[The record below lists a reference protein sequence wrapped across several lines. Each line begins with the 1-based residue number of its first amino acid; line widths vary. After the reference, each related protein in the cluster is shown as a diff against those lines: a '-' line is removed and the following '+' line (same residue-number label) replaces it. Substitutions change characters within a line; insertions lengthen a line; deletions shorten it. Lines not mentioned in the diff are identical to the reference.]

1 MFIREQ
7 CVSRYVTKP
16 ANFSAEEQD
25 QLFRLLRQLDGDSSA
40 TQRDLAAAV
49 GVSLG
54 RLNTL
59 LRSATDAS
67 LVERI
72 TKDSAD
78 KRQRVAYALTLKGAS
93 EKNRLTDIFLARKFA
108 EYDALHAEL
117 TGTASGFSPLKGR
130 TKLMQNNLAPIP
142 ELYVSYD
149 SAQKLKVEAADL
161 TSHDLTPRQIC
172 DLELLMNGGFNP
184 LKGFLSEADYDSV
197 VDNMRLTTGE
207 LWPMPI
213 TLDVS
218 KDFADSI
225 ELGQDIALRDQEGVI
240 LGTMTVTDKWVPN
253 KAKEAEK
260 VFGADD
266 LAHPAVNYLHHTAG
280 EVYLGGPVTG
290 IQQPVHYDFRA
301 RRDTPNELRAYFR
314 KMGWR
319 KIVAFQT
326 RNPLHR
332 AHQELTFRAAREAEA
347 NLLIHPVVGLTKPG
361 DIDHFTRVRCYE
373 AVLDQYPASTTT
385 MSLLNL
391 AMRMAG
397 PREAVWHGLIRKN
410 HGCTHFIVGRDHA
423 GPGKNSAGEDFY
435 GPYDAQDLFREH
447 QEEIGITMV
456 DFKHMVYVQE
466 RAQYE
471 PADEIADKDDVT
483 ILNISGTELRRRLAE
498 GLEIPEWFSFP
509 TVVQELR
516 KSKPPRAKQGFTVF
530 FTGFSGSGKSTIAN
544 ALMVKLMEMGGRP
557 VTLLDGDIVRKNLS
571 SELGF
576 SKEHRDLNIRRI
588 GYVASEIT
596 KNGGIAICAPIA
608 PYASTRRA
616 VREDIEAFGA
626 FVEVHV
632 ATTIEECERRDRK
645 GLYKLAREGKIKEFT
660 GISDP
665 YDVPENPELSVETE
679 NVEVDNCAH
688 QVLLKLES
696 MGLIKA

>member
-1 MFIREQ
+1 M
-7 CVSRYVTKP
+7 
-16 ANFSAEEQD
+16 
-25 QLFRLLRQLDGDSSA
+25 
-40 TQRDLAAAV
+40 
-49 GVSLG
+49 G
-54 RLNTL
+54 RLKVP
-59 LRSATDAS
+59 
-67 LVERI
+67 LVEI
-72 TKDSAD
+72 IATAK
-78 KRQRVAYALTLKGAS
+78 
-93 EKNRLTDIFLARKFA
+93 EEPMLA
-108 EYDALHAEL
+108 
-117 TGTASGFSPLKGR
+117 
-130 TKLMQNNLAPIP
+130 NLSPIP
-142 ELYVSYD
+142 ELYVSHE

-161 TSHDLTPRQIC
+161 ISWDLTPRQIC

-184 LKGFLSEADYDSV
+184 LKGFLSEADYNSV
-197 VDNMRLTTGE
+197 VETMRLEDGS

-213 TLDVS
+213 TLDVGEA
-218 KDFADSI
+218 FAEKLNI
-225 ELGQDIALRDQEGVI
+225 GQDIALRDQEGVI
-240 LGTMTVTDKWVPN
+240 LATMTVTDRWMPD
-253 KAKEAEK
+253 KAKEAK
-260 VFGADD
+260 LVFGADD
-266 LAHPAVNYLHHTAG
+266 LAHPAVNYLHNTAG
-280 EVYLGGPVTG
+280 AVYLGGPVVG
-290 IQQPVHYDFRA
+290 IQQPIHYDFRA

-314 KMGWR
+314 KLGWR
-319 KIVAFQT
+319 KVVAFQT

-332 AHQELTFRAAREAEA
+332 AHQELTFRAAKEAQA
-347 NLLIHPVVGLTKPG
+347 NLMIHPVVGMTKPG

-373 AVLDQYPASTTT
+373 AVLDKYPAATTT

-423 GPGKNSAGEDFY
+423 GPGKNSAGEEFY
-435 GPYDAQDLFREH
+435 GPYDAQDLFRTY
-447 QEEIGITMV
+447 QEEMGIEMM

-471 PADEIADKDDVT
+471 PADEIEEGVT
-483 ILNISGTELRRRLAE
+483 VLNISGTELRRRLSE

-509 TVVQELR
+509 EVVAELR
-516 KSKPPRAKQGFTVF
+516 KTRPPRSKQGFTVF

-616 VREDIEAFGA
+616 VREDVEQFGA
-626 FVEVHV
+626 FAEVHV
-632 ATTIEECERRDRK
+632 ATSIEECERRDRK
-645 GLYKLAREGKIKEFT
+645 GLYKLARDGKIKEFT

-665 YDVPENPELSVETE
+665 YDVPENPELRVETE
-679 NVEVDNCAH
+679 NVDVDHCAH

-696 MGLIKA
+696 MGLIAAQ

>member
-1 MFIREQ
+1 MTTTA
-7 CVSRYVTKP
+7 TKTT
-16 ANFSAEEQD
+16 SEHED
-25 QLFRLLRQLDGDSSA
+25 QLFHLLRQLDTAPDAS
-40 TQRDLAAAV
+40 QRGMAAAI
-49 GVSLG
+49 GLSLG
-54 RLNTL
+54 RFNTL
-59 LRSATDAS
+59 LRSAVEAG
-67 LVERI
+67 LVSI
-72 TKDSAD
+72 TNRDGPD
-78 KRQRVAYALTLKGAS
+78 KRARFSYSITSRGAA
-93 EKNRLTDIFLARKFA
+93 EKNRLIDQFLARKLT
-108 EYDALHAEL
+108 EYEALHAEL
-117 TGTASGFSPLKGR
+117 TGTASRVIAS
-130 TKLMQNNLAPIP
+130 QNRSNPMEHNLSPIP

-149 SAQKLKVEAADL
+149 SAQKLKTDAGQLV
-161 TSHDLTPRQIC
+161 SHDLTPRQIC

-184 LKGFLSEADYDSV
+184 LKGFLGQADYDSV
-197 VDNMRLTTGE
+197 VENMRLADGS

-218 KDFADSI
+218 EDFAASL
-225 ELGQDIALRDQEGVI
+225 EEGQDIALRDQEGVI
-240 LGTMTVTDKWVPN
+240 LATMTVTDNWVPN
-253 KAKEAEK
+253 KALEAEK

-266 LAHPAVNYLHHTAG
+266 DAHPAVNYLHNQAG
-280 EVYLGGPVTG
+280 KVYLGGPVTG
-290 IQQPVHYDFRA
+290 LQQPVHYDFKA

-319 KIVAFQT
+319 KVVAFQT

-332 AHQELTFRAAREAEA
+332 AHQELTFRAAREAQA

-361 DIDHFTRVRCYE
+361 DVDHFTRVRCYE
-373 AVLDQYPASTTT
+373 AVLDQYPQATTS

-423 GPGKNSAGEDFY
+423 GPGNNSQGEDFY

-447 QEEIGITMV
+447 QAEMGIEMV
-456 DFKHMVYVQE
+456 DFKHMVWVQE

-471 PADEIADKDDVT
+471 AMDEIKDKDNVT
-483 ILNISGTELRRRLAE
+483 ILNISGTELRRRLQE

-509 TVVQELR
+509 EVVKELR
-516 KSKPPRAKQGFTVF
+516 RTKPPRTNQGFTVF

-544 ALMVKLMEMGGRP
+544 ALMVKLMEQGGRP

-608 PYASTRRA
+608 PYATTRRA
-616 VREDIEAFGA
+616 VREDVESFGA
-626 FVEVHV
+626 FVEIHV
-632 ATTIEECERRDRK
+632 ATSIEECERRDRK

-665 YDVPENPELSVETE
+665 YDVPQNPELSVETE
-679 NVEVDNCAH
+679 NVDVDNCAH

-696 MGLIKA
+696 MGLIKG

>member
-1 MFIREQ
+1 M
-7 CVSRYVTKP
+7 P
-16 ANFSAEEQD
+16 M
-25 QLFRLLRQLDGDSSA
+25 LP
-40 TQRDLAAAV
+40 
-49 GVSLG
+49 
-54 RLNTL
+54 
-59 LRSATDAS
+59 
-67 LVERI
+67 
-72 TKDSAD
+72 
-78 KRQRVAYALTLKGAS
+78 
-93 EKNRLTDIFLARKFA
+93 FA
-108 EYDALHAEL
+108 
-117 TGTASGFSPLKGR
+117 PV
-130 TKLMQNNLAPIP
+130 P
-142 ELYVSYD
+142 ELYVSAE
-149 SAQKLKVEAADL
+149 SAQKLKVEAGEMLSWDL
-161 TSHDLTPRQIC
+161 SPRQIC

-184 LKGFLSEADYDSV
+184 LKGFLNEADYDGV
-197 VDNMRLTTGE
+197 VENMRLADGS

-218 KDFADSI
+218 QNFADKI
-225 ELGQDIALRDQEGVI
+225 EPGQDIALRDPEGVI
-240 LGTMTVTDKWVPN
+240 LAVMNVSDKWTPN
-253 KAKEAEK
+253 KAREAEK

-266 LAHPAVNYLHHTAG
+266 LAHPAVNYLHNTAG
-280 EVYLGGPVTG
+280 PVYLGGPVTG
-290 IQQPVHYDFRA
+290 LQSPVHYDFRA

-314 KMGWR
+314 KLGWR

-332 AHQELTFRAAREAEA
+332 AHQELTFRAAKESQA

-373 AVLDQYPASTTT
+373 AVLDQYPAATTT

-410 HGCTHFIVGRDHA
+410 HGVTHFIVGRDHA
-423 GPGKNSAGEDFY
+423 GPGSNSKGEDFY
-435 GPYDAQDLFREH
+435 GPYDAQDLFKEH
-447 QEEIGITMV
+447 EAEMGIEMV
-456 DFKHMVYVQE
+456 PFKHMVYVQD

-471 PADEIADKDDVT
+471 PNDEIADKDSVT
-483 ILNISGTELRRRLAE
+483 ILNISGTELRRRLSE

-509 TVVQELR
+509 QVVAELR
-516 KSKPPRAKQGFTVF
+516 KSRPPRAQQGFTVF
-530 FTGFSGSGKSTIAN
+530 FTGFSGSGKSTVAN

-557 VTLLDGDIVRKNLS
+557 VTLLDGDLVRKNLS

-608 PYASTRRA
+608 PYAATRRA

-665 YDVPENPELSVETE
+665 YDVPENPELRLETE
-679 NVEVDNCAH
+679 GTDVDFCAQ

-696 MGLIKA
+696 MGLIGAAS

>member
-1 MFIREQ
+1 MPSPR
-7 CVSRYVTKP
+7 VTP
-16 ANFSAEEQD
+16 TDADED
-25 QLFRLLRQLDGDSSA
+25 LLFLLLRQIDLEPDAS
-40 TQRDLAAAV
+40 QRTIAAAI

-54 RLNTL
+54 KLNTQLRAAAEAGL
-59 LRSATDAS
+59 LRVTD
-67 LVERI
+67 R
-72 TKDSAD
+72 DGPD
-78 KRQRVAYALTLKGAS
+78 RRQRVAYAITSRGAA
-93 EKNRLTDIFLARKFA
+93 EKARLTDRVLARKFA

-117 TGTASGFSPLKGR
+117 TGASSNLVPLKHR
-130 TKLMQNNLAPIP
+130 TELMQNNLAPIP

-149 SAQKLKVEAADL
+149 SAQKLKVEASDL
-161 TSHDLTPRQIC
+161 TSWNLTPRQIC

-184 LKGFLSEADYDSV
+184 LKGFLTEADYTGV
-197 VDNMRLTTGE
+197 VENMRLADGT

-218 KDFADSI
+218 EAFAEGL

-240 LGTMTVTDKWVPN
+240 LGTMTVTDRWTPD
-253 KAKEAEK
+253 KAREAEK

-266 LAHPAVNYLHHTAG
+266 SAHPAVNYLHNTAG
-280 EVYLGGPVTG
+280 SVYLGGPVTG
-290 IQQPVHYDFRA
+290 IQQPVHYDFRG
-301 RRDTPNELRAYFR
+301 RRDTPNELRATFR
-314 KMGWR
+314 KLGWR
-319 KIVAFQT
+319 RVVAFQT

-332 AHQELTFRAAREAEA
+332 AHQELTFRAAKEAQA
-347 NLLIHPVVGLTKPG
+347 NLLIHPVVGMTKPG
-361 DIDHFTRVRCYE
+361 DVDHFTRVRCYE
-373 AVLDQYPASTTT
+373 AVLDKYPSSTTT
-385 MSLLNL
+385 LSLLNL

-397 PREAVWHGLIRKN
+397 PREAVWHGLIRAN

-423 GPGKNSAGEDFY
+423 GPGKNSQGEDFY
-435 GPYDAQDLFREH
+435 GPYDAQELFRQH
-447 QEEIGITMV
+447 QDEIGIEML
-456 DFKHMVYVQE
+456 DFKHMVWVQE

-471 PADEIADKDDVT
+471 PMDEITDKDDVT

-509 TVVQELR
+509 EVVSELR
-516 KSKPPRAKQGFTVF
+516 RTRPPRAQQGFTVF

-596 KNGGIAICAPIA
+596 KNGGIALCAPIA
-608 PYASTRRA
+608 PYATTRRA
-616 VREDIEAFGA
+616 VREEIEQYGA

-632 ATTIEECERRDRK
+632 ATSIEECERRDRK
-645 GLYKLAREGKIKEFT
+645 GLYKLARSGKIKEFT

-665 YDVPENPELSVETE
+665 YDVPENPELRLDTE

-688 QVLLKLES
+688 QVILKLES
-696 MGLIKA
+696 LGLIGAN

>member
-1 MFIREQ
+1 M
-7 CVSRYVTKP
+7 SP
-16 ANFSAEEQD
+16 ATTSFSQEEQD
-25 QLFRLLRQLDGDSSA
+25 QLFRLLRQLDLSPGA
-40 TQRDLAAAV
+40 TQREMASAL
-49 GVSLG
+49 GISLG
-54 RLNTL
+54 RLNSL
-59 LRSATDAS
+59 LRTATDAGF
-67 LVERI
+67 V
-72 TKDSAD
+72 D
-78 KRQRVAYALTLKGAS
+78 KTNRAGPDRRQRYAYGLTSRGAT
-93 EKNRLTDIFLARKFA
+93 EKVRLTDTFLARKFA
-108 EYDALHAEL
+108 EYNAIHAEL
-117 TGTASGFSPLKGR
+117 TGTTANLMPLNNR

-142 ELYVSYD
+142 ELFVSFD
-149 SAQKLKVEAADL
+149 SAQKMKVEAADL
-161 TSHDLTPRQIC
+161 ASHDLTPRQIC

-184 LKGFLSEADYDSV
+184 LKGFLSEADYNSV
-197 VDNMRLTTGE
+197 VDNMRLTDGA

-213 TLDVS
+213 NLDVS
-218 KDFADSI
+218 EAFADTV

-240 LGTMTVTDKWVPN
+240 LATMTVTDKWKPN
-253 KAKEAEK
+253 KSHEAAQ

-266 LAHPAVNYLHHTAG
+266 SAHPAVNYLHNQAG
-280 EVYLGGPVTG
+280 TVYLGGPVTG
-290 IQQPVHYDFRA
+290 IQQPVHYDFRGS
-301 RRDTPNELRAYFR
+301 RDTPNELRATFR
-314 KMGWR
+314 KLGWR
-319 KIVAFQT
+319 RVVAFQT

-332 AHQELTFRAAREAEA
+332 AHQELTFRAAKEAQA
-347 NLLIHPVVGLTKPG
+347 NLLIHPVVGMTKPG

-373 AVLDQYPASTTT
+373 AVLDQYPSSTTT

-447 QEEIGITMV
+447 QEEMGIEMV
-456 DFKHMVYVQE
+456 DFKHMVYVQD

-471 PADEIADKDDVT
+471 PADEITDRDDVT

-509 TVVQELR
+509 AVVEELR
-516 KSKPPRAKQGFTVF
+516 KSRPPRASQGFTVF

-608 PYASTRRA
+608 PYATTRRA
-616 VREDIEAFGA
+616 VREDIEGFGA

-632 ATTIEECERRDRK
+632 ATSIEECERRDRK

-665 YDVPENPELSVETE
+665 YDTPENPELSLDTE

-688 QVLLKLES
+688 QVILKLES

>member
-1 MFIREQ
+1 MTDT
-7 CVSRYVTKP
+7 VAKP
-16 ANFSAEEQD
+16 TPEEED
-25 QLFRLLRQLDGDSSA
+25 LLFRLLRQLDTAPGASQRA
-40 TQRDLAAAV
+40 TAAAL
-49 GVSLG
+49 GISLG
-54 RLNTL
+54 NLNRQ
-59 LRSATDAS
+59 LRAAADAGLIS
-67 LVERI
+67 ISDR
-72 TKDSAD
+72 DGPD
-78 KRQRVAYALTLKGAS
+78 KRQRFAYTLTRRGAT
-93 EKNRLTDIFLARKFA
+93 EKTRLTDQFLARKLN
-108 EYDALHAEL
+108 EYNALHAEL
-117 TGTASGFSPLKGR
+117 TGTASGLSPIKHR
-130 TKLMQNNLAPIP
+130 THPMQNNLAPIP
-142 ELYVSYD
+142 ELYVSYE

-161 TSHDLTPRQIC
+161 VSWDLSPRQIC

-184 LKGFLSEADYDSV
+184 LKGFLTEEDYNGV
-197 VDNMRLTTGE
+197 VENMRLADGS

-213 TLDVS
+213 NLDVS
-218 KDFADSI
+218 EEFAAGL
-225 ELGQDIALRDQEGVI
+225 EEGQDIALRDQEGVI
-240 LGTMTVTDKWVPN
+240 LATMTVTDNWVPN
-253 KAKEAEK
+253 KAREAEK

-266 LAHPAVNYLHHTAG
+266 DAHPAVNYLHNQAG
-280 EVYLGGPVTG
+280 KVYLGGPVTG
-290 IQQPVHYDFRA
+290 IQQPVHYDFRG

-319 KIVAFQT
+319 KVVAFQT

-332 AHQELTFRAAREAEA
+332 AHQELTFRAAKEAQA
-347 NLLIHPVVGLTKPG
+347 NLLIHPVVGMTKPG
-361 DIDHFTRVRCYE
+361 DVDHFTRVRCYE
-373 AVLDQYPASTTT
+373 AVLDKYPQSTTS

-397 PREAVWHGLIRKN
+397 PREAVWHGLIRAN

-447 QEEIGITMV
+447 QEEIGIEMV
-456 DFKHMVYVQE
+456 DFKHMVWVQE

-471 PADEIADKDDVT
+471 PMDEIMDKDDVT

-509 TVVQELR
+509 EVVAELR
-516 KSKPPRAKQGFTVF
+516 KTRPPRNKQGFTVF

-608 PYASTRRA
+608 PYATTRRA
-616 VREDIEAFGA
+616 VREDIEQFGA

-632 ATTIEECERRDRK
+632 ATSIEECERRDRK

-665 YDVPENPELSVETE
+665 YDVPANPELSVETE

-696 MGLIKA
+696 MGLISG

>member
-1 MFIREQ
+1 MM
-7 CVSRYVTKP
+7 SPMTNP
-16 ANFSAEEQD
+16 LPTEED
-25 QLFRLLRQLDGDSSA
+25 QLFRLLRQLDSA
-40 TQRDLAAAV
+40 PEASQRATASAI
-49 GVSLG
+49 GISLG
-54 RLNTL
+54 RLNAL
-59 LRSATDAS
+59 LRINA
-67 LVERI
+67 ERGLI
-72 TKDSAD
+72 RISERAGPD
-78 KRQRVAYALTLKGAS
+78 KRARFAYAITARGAAEMVRLRDQFLT
-93 EKNRLTDIFLARKFA
+93 RKFA

-117 TGTASGFSPLKGR
+117 TGTSSGLSPLKHR
-130 TKLMQNNLAPIP
+130 THPMQNNLSPIP
-142 ELYVSYD
+142 ELYVSYE
-149 SAQKLKVEAADL
+149 SAQKLKVEAGDL
-161 TSHDLTPRQIC
+161 ISHDLTPRQTC

-184 LKGFLSEADYDSV
+184 LKGFLSEADYDGV
-197 VDNMRLTTGE
+197 VEELRLADGT

-218 KDFADSI
+218 EDFAKTI

-240 LGTMTVTDKWVPN
+240 LATMTVTDRWEPN
-253 KAKEAEK
+253 KAREAEK

-266 LAHPAVNYLHHTAG
+266 DAHPAVNYLHNVAG
-280 EVYLGGPVTG
+280 KIYLGGPIVG
-290 IQQPVHYDFRA
+290 IQQPIHYDFRG

-314 KMGWR
+314 KLGWR
-319 KIVAFQT
+319 RIVAFQT

-332 AHQELTFRAAREAEA
+332 AHQELTFRAAKEAQA
-347 NLLIHPVVGLTKPG
+347 NLLIHPVVGMTKPG

-373 AVLDQYPASTTT
+373 AVLDQYPAATTT

-447 QEEIGITMV
+447 QDEIGVEMV
-456 DFKHMVYVQE
+456 DFKHMVFVQD

-471 PADEIADKDDVT
+471 PADEILDKDDVT
-483 ILNISGTELRRRLAE
+483 ILNISGTELRRRLSE

-509 TVVQELR
+509 AVVEELR
-516 KSKPPRAKQGFTVF
+516 KTKPPRAEQGFTVF

-608 PYASTRRA
+608 PYATTRRA
-616 VREDIEAFGA
+616 VREDIEQFGA

-632 ATTIEECERRDRK
+632 ATSIEECERRDRK

-665 YDVPENPELSVETE
+665 YDVPKNPELSVETE
-679 NVEVDNCAH
+679 NVDVDNCAH
-688 QVLLKLES
+688 QVLLKLEN
-696 MGLIKA
+696 MGLIRG

>member
-1 MFIREQ
+1 MSSTEA
-7 CVSRYVTKP
+7 KP
-16 ANFSAEEQD
+16 TPGEED
-25 QLFRLLRQLDGDSSA
+25 QLFRLLRQLDTAPEASQRAIASA
-40 TQRDLAAAV
+40 I

-54 RLNTL
+54 RLNAL
-59 LRSATDAS
+59 LRAAVDAGLITIS
-67 LVERI
+67 ER
-72 TKDSAD
+72 DGPD
-78 KRQRVAYALTLKGAS
+78 KRQRFAYTLTARGAS
-93 EKNRLTDIFLARKFA
+93 EKVRLTDIFLNRKLA

-117 TGTASGFSPLKGR
+117 TGTTSGLVPLKHR
-130 TKLMQNNLAPIP
+130 TNLMENNLAPIP
-142 ELYVSYD
+142 ELYVSHE
-149 SAQKLKVEAADL
+149 SALKLKVEAADL

-184 LKGFLSEADYDSV
+184 LKGFLTEEDYNGV
-197 VDNMRLTTGE
+197 VENMRLADGQ

-218 KDFADSI
+218 EDFAASI

-240 LGTMTVTDKWVPN
+240 LATMTVTDRWEPN
-253 KAKEAEK
+253 KAREAEK

-266 LAHPAVNYLHHTAG
+266 DAHPAVNYLHNQAG
-280 EVYLGGPVTG
+280 KIYLGGPVVG

-314 KMGWR
+314 KLGWR

-332 AHQELTFRAAREAEA
+332 AHQELTFRAAKEAQA
-347 NLLIHPVVGLTKPG
+347 NLLIHPVVGMTKPG
-361 DIDHFTRVRCYE
+361 DVDHFTRVRCYE
-373 AVLDQYPASTTT
+373 AVLDKYPASTTS

-447 QEEIGITMV
+447 QAEIGIEMV

-471 PADEIADKDDVT
+471 PNDEIKDRDNVT
-483 ILNISGTELRRRLAE
+483 ILNISGTELRRRLSE

-509 TVVQELR
+509 EVVKELR
-516 KSKPPRAKQGFTVF
+516 RTKPPRSKQGFTVF

-544 ALMVKLMEMGGRP
+544 ALMVKLMEQGGRP

-608 PYASTRRA
+608 PYATTRRA
-616 VREDIEAFGA
+616 VREDIEQFGA

-632 ATTIEECERRDRK
+632 ATSIEECERRDRK

-665 YDVPENPELSVETE
+665 YDVPVNPELSVETE
-679 NVEVDNCAH
+679 NVDVDNCAH

-696 MGLIKA
+696 MGLVKA